1 MRTISV
7 ALAGNPNAGK
17 TSLFNA
23 ITGAHHKVGNYPGVT
38 VEKREGIHDFRDARF
53 RIIDLPGIYSL
64 TAYSLDEVVARDFLL
79 EDKPD
84 IVVDVIDS
92 TNLERN
98 LYLCLQFQELGIPVV
113 GALNMSDEAEAK
125 GLHIDAAL
133 LSKTL
138 GIPLVKTVGTNGEGV
153 EGLLE
158 AVLVEVS
165 ATAMRAAKG
174 APAAPLKTPHYGDEI
189 ESRLGPLTEAVASDR
204 GFAERYPARWLA
216 IKLLENDAN
225 AGEKLTSHPRGA
237 EIAAMAKAGREWL
250 AKHFGRD
257 AEIVVTEQRYGYIR
271 GAIREAVRQ
280 APVNRVPLTERID
293 RILMNRVLGLPIF
306 FLIIWGIFKLTFA
319 LGEYPAAL
327 LDRFF
332 TLLAEGAER
341 AIPAGLL
348 RSLVVNGIIQG
359 VGGVFSFVPLIVLL
373 FLCISILEDTGYM
386 SRAAF
391 LTDKILHAFG
401 LHGQSFM
408 PLMLGFGCSVPAI
421 MATRTVKSPKDR
433 IATILA
439 IPFMSCGAKLPV
451 YVLLAGTFF
460 PAHADNAVMLIYLAG
475 VLLSLASTIFLR
487 KTVLRGETTP
497 FVMELPPYRRPTWRG
512 VFWHVWGKTLNYI
525 RKAGTV
531 ILAASILIWALT
543 TFPAPKDEAAKAE
556 ALRSELSAS
565 MAGAAANAAP
575 TNADSAGASS
585 EAAASAASVS
595 TETSVQAAVDAALK
609 EYRLESSAA
618 GAIGKL
624 MSPILRPLGLNWKV
638 GIALIPGFA
647 AKELVVSTLGILYG
661 TDTTDVEETA
671 SLREAIR
678 RDPGMTPLSAV
689 VLMAIILI
697 MPPCFASLATI
708 RAEAGDRWM
717 IFEICYA
724 LALAWVVG
732 FIVRLVGSAI
742 A

>member
-38 VEKREGIHDFRDARF
+38 VEKREGIHDFRDTRF

-79 EDKPD
+79 EERPD

-125 GLHIDAAL
+125 GLRIDAAL

-138 GIPLVKTVGTNGEGV
+138 GIPLAKTVGTNGEGV
-153 EGLLE
+153 EALLE
-158 AVLVEVS
+158 AVLAEIS
-165 ATAMRAAKG
+165 AATMDGSTETPKAA
-174 APAAPLKTPHYGDEI
+174 AAAPMKTPHYGDEI
-189 ESRLGPLTEAVASDR
+189 ESRLGPLAEVIASDKA
-204 GFAERYPARWLA
+204 FAERYPARWLA
-216 IKLLENDAN
+216 IKLLENDSN
-225 AGEKLTSHPRGA
+225 AGEKLTAHPRGA
-237 EIAAMAKAGREWL
+237 EIAARAKSDREWL
-250 AKHFGRD
+250 ARHFGRD
-257 AEIVVTEQRYGYIR
+257 AEIIVTEQRYGYIR
-271 GAIREAVRQ
+271 GAIREAVKQ
-280 APVNRVPLTERID
+280 VPVNRVPLTERID
-293 RILMNRVLGLPIF
+293 RVLMNRFLGLPIF

-319 LGEYPAAL
+319 LGQYPAAL
-327 LDRFF
+327 LDRLF
-332 TLLAEGAER
+332 TLLAEGAEL

-348 RSLVVNGIIQG
+348 RSLVVDGIIQG

-439 IPFMSCGAKLPV
+439 VPFMSCGAKLPV

-497 FVMELPPYRRPTWRG
+497 FVMELPPYRRPTLRG

-525 RKAGTV
+525 KKAGTV

-543 TFPAPKDEAAKAE
+543 TFPAPKDEAVKAT
-556 ALRSELSAS
+556 ALRTELSAS
-565 MAGAAANAAP
+565 MAGAGAAAA
-575 TNADSAGASS
+575 SAGAST
-585 EAAASAASVS
+585 EAAASAAR
-595 TETSVQAAVDAALK
+595 VQAAVDAALK

-624 MSPILRPLGLNWKV
+624 MTPVLKPLGLNWKV

-671 SLREAIR
+671 SLKAALR
-678 RDPGMTPLSAV
+678 RDPGMTPLAAV

-708 RAEAGDRWM
+708 RAEAGDKWM
-717 IFEICYA
+717 IFEVCYA

-742 A
+742 V

>member
-53 RIIDLPGIYSL
+53 RFIDLPGIYSL

-79 EDKPD
+79 EERPD
-84 IVVDVIDS
+84 IVVDVLDS

-125 GLHIDAAL
+125 GLRIDAGL
-133 LSKTL
+133 LSQTL
-138 GIPLVKTVGTNGEGV
+138 GIPLVKTVGTNGEGA
-153 EGLLE
+153 ERLLE
-158 AVLVEVS
+158 AVLAVV
-165 ATAMRAAKG
+165 A
-174 APAAPLKTPHYGDEI
+174 APAATASAAAAAEASPLKMPHYGDEI
-189 ESRLGPLTEAVASDR
+189 ESRLGPLTEAIASDKA
-204 GFAERYPARWLA
+204 FAERYPARWLA
-216 IKLLENDAN
+216 IKLLENDSN
-225 AGEKLTSHPRGA
+225 AGEKLASHARGA
-237 EIAAMAKAGREWL
+237 EIAARAKADRDWL
-250 AKHFGRD
+250 AKHFGRE
-257 AEIVVTEQRYGYIR
+257 AEIIVTEQRYGYIR
-271 GAIREAVRQ
+271 GAIREAVKQ
-280 APVNRVPLTERID
+280 APISRVPLTERID
-293 RILMNRVLGLPIF
+293 RVLMNRVLGLPIF

-319 LGEYPAAL
+319 LGQYPAAL
-327 LDRFF
+327 LDRLF

-348 RSLVVNGIIQG
+348 RSLVVDGIIQG

-373 FLCISILEDTGYM
+373 FLAISILEDTGYM

-439 IPFMSCGAKLPV
+439 VPFMSCGAKLPV

-543 TFPAPKDEAAKAE
+543 TFPAPRDEPAKAE
-556 ALRSELSAS
+556 ALRAELSAGK
-565 MAGAAANAAP
+565 AGA
-575 TNADSAGASS
+575 DQ
-585 EAAASAASVS
+585 
-595 TETSVQAAVDAALK
+595 TSVQAAVDAALK

-671 SLREAIR
+671 SLKAALR
-678 RDPGMTPLSAV
+678 RDPGMTPLAAV

-717 IFEICYA
+717 IFQVCYA
-724 LALAWVVG
+724 LVLAWAVG
-732 FIVRLVGSAI
+732 FLVNLVGGAI

>member
-38 VEKREGIHDFRDARF
+38 VEKREGIHDFRDVRF

-79 EDKPD
+79 EQRPD

-125 GLHIDAAL
+125 GLRIDAAL

-153 EGLLE
+153 ESLLE
-158 AVLVEVS
+158 AVLAALPAAELPAADVS
-165 ATAMRAAKG
+165 AG
-174 APAAPLKTPHYGDEI
+174 APDARKSAAAEASSAPPLKMPHYGDEI
-189 ESRLGPLTEAVASDR
+189 ESRLGPLTDAIASDEA
-204 GFAERYPARWLA
+204 FAERYPARWLA
-216 IKLLENDAN
+216 IKLLENDSN
-225 AGEKLTSHPRGA
+225 AGEKLAAHARGA
-237 EIAAMAKAGREWL
+237 EIAARAKADREWL
-250 AKHFGRD
+250 GKHFGRD
-257 AEIVVTEQRYGYIR
+257 AEIIVTEQRYGYIR
-271 GAIREAVRQ
+271 GAIREAVKQ
-280 APVNRVPLTERID
+280 VPVSRVPLTERID
-293 RILMNRVLGLPIF
+293 RVLMNRILGLPIF

-327 LDRFF
+327 LDRLF

-348 RSLVVNGIIQG
+348 RSLVVDGIIQG

-373 FLCISILEDTGYM
+373 FLSISILEDTGYM

-439 IPFMSCGAKLPV
+439 VPFMSCGAKLPV

-512 VFWHVWGKTLNYI
+512 VFWHVWGKTLNYVK
-525 RKAGTV
+525 KAGTV

-543 TFPAPKDEAAKAE
+543 TFPAPKDEPAKAE
-556 ALRSELSAS
+556 AFRAELSAS
-565 MAGAAANAAP
+565 MAS
-575 TNADSAGASS
+575 ADSAG
-585 EAAASAASVS
+585 
-595 TETSVQAAVDAALK
+595 VQAAVDAALK

-618 GAIGKL
+618 GTIGKL

-671 SLREAIR
+671 SLKEALR
-678 RDPGMTPLSAV
+678 RDPGMSPLAAA

-708 RAEAGDRWM
+708 RAEAGDKWM
-717 IFEICYA
+717 IFQVCYA
-724 LALAWVVG
+724 LALAWVAG
-732 FIVRLVGSAI
+732 FIVRLVGGAI